1 MKQPCPKCKS
11 MNTYSDGPE
20 MACLMC
26 GKRWPINGQEAVVI
40 KKNGRESIV
49 EKSPSGKVGICI
61 NCERKKFIAG
71 ADGLCSTCH
80 RAVKGMEPGTQIY
93 DKTLAEVKIRLTD
106 PKSSDGRI
114 KKNKQPKKIKKA
126 PRESLV
132 STTPR
137 ERADAVLEKAIEML
151 IHERDFH
158 LSFAEKLTKA
168 IKVMQE

>member
-1 MKQPCPKCKS
+1 M
-11 MNTYSDGPE
+11 
-20 MACLMC
+20 
-26 GKRWPINGQEAVVI
+26 
-40 KKNGRESIV
+40 
-49 EKSPSGKVGICI
+49 EKSPSGKVGICT

-80 RAVKGMEPGTQIY
+80 RAVKGLEPGTQFY
-93 DKTLAEVKIRLTD
+93 DMTLAEVKIRLTD
-106 PKSSDGRI
+106 PK
-114 KKNKQPKKIKKA
+114 KPTKKIKKA

-132 STTPR
+132 STTPM

-168 IKVMQE
+168 IEALQE

>member
-1 MKQPCPKCKS
+1 

-26 GKRWPINGQEAVVI
+26 GKRWPINGQVVVI
-40 KKNGRESIV
+40 KKNGRESIM
-49 EKSPSGKVGICI
+49 EKSPSGKVGICT

-80 RAVKGMEPGTQIY
+80 RAVKVMEPGTQLY
-93 DKTLAEVKIRLTD
+93 DTTLAEVKLRLTD

-114 KKNKQPKKIKKA
+114 KKNKQPKKIKRLVI
-126 PRESLV
+126 PRREPLTSV
-132 STTPR
+132 TPK
-137 ERADAVLEKAIEML
+137 ERADAVLEKAVEML
-151 IHERDFH
+151 ITERDFH

-168 IKVMQE
+168 IEALQE

>member
-20 MACLMC
+20 MARLMC
-26 GKRWPINGQEAVVI
+26 GKHWPINGQEAVVI

-49 EKSPSGKVGICI
+49 EKSPSGKIGICI
-61 NCERKKFIAG
+61 NCEREKFIAG

-80 RAVKGMEPGTQIY
+80 RAVKVMEPGTQLY
-93 DKTLAEVKIRLTD
+93 DTTLAEVKLRLTD

-132 STTPR
+132 STTPM